1 MKPYELALKLLDL
14 SEKNWFDY
22 SQKERA
28 NLESEYNHLI
38 ELFIKSIKSESDRAV
53 IQSIIE
59 LEKKKLFLPT
69 NCLINLY
76 KQALSLSDE
85 KIELLNEFLSFLDL
99 YSPDWDVEVD
109 NIKNA
114 LKNRSITDAYDLA
127 MHVSETKDFC

>member
-1 MKPYELALKLLDL
+1 
-14 SEKNWFDY
+14 
-22 SQKERA
+22 
-28 NLESEYNHLI
+28 LI

-114 LKNRSITDAYDLA
+114 LKSRSITDAYDLA